1 MARTALI
8 TDDNVA
14 INMFELKSGTGPDML
29 MLHGVG
35 RAGRTFSAFAAMLP
49 DQLRIS
55 AIDFRG
61 HGNSGRADGRYLVA
75 DYVHDAAAALNAIGR
90 PTIVYGHSLG
100 ALAAV
105 SVAAKLPRSVSAI
118 VLEDPPSAAF
128 WKTITTT
135 NYHPT
140 FVAMRTWASR
150 TDLSTGEIALQ
161 LGDVRML
168 PTADGRIVK
177 LGDVRDA
184 VSLRFTASCLRQL
197 DPLVMQ
203 AVLEQDWQAGLEFE
217 ASLAAV
223 SCPVL
228 LLRGNPALGGMLPE
242 EDAKRFAG
250 QTRDCTRIDVPTAGH
265 LLHLQARVDASS
277 HTSAF
282 IESL

>member
-105 SVAAKLPRSVSAI
+105 SVAAKLPRYVSAI

-128 WKTITTT
+128 WKTISST

-150 TDLSTGEIALQ
+150 TDLSAGEIAFRLSEV
-161 LGDVRML
+161 LML

-184 VSLRFTASCLRQL
+184 ASLRFTASCLRQL

-228 LLRGNPALGGMLPE
+228 LLRGNPALGGMLPD
-242 EDAKRFAG
+242 EDAKRFAA
-250 QTRDCTRIDVPTAGH
+250 QTRDCIRIDFPTAGH